1 MFVYFILYQFSFSYF
16 FLDIVVNV
24 YYQEHIYIYIYIYK
38 ENITSDDD
46 KAEVEQAKTNITA
59 GGVEV

>member
-1 MFVYFILYQFSFSYF
+1 MCI
-16 FLDIVVNV
+16 IKN
-24 YYQEHIYIYIYIYK
+24 IYIYIYIYIDIYIYK

>member
-1 MFVYFILYQFSFSYF
+1 MCI
-16 FLDIVVNV
+16 IKN
-24 YYQEHIYIYIYIYK
+24 IYIYIYK

-59 GGVEV
+59 GGAEV